1 MKKVSFVMS
10 LGVNDY
16 FMGIF
21 RTPVLNVLSL
31 MEPVEYGVL

>member
-1 MKKVSFVMS
+1 MS

-21 RTPVLNVLSL
+21 RTPVVNILALL
-31 MEPVEYGVL
+31 ELID